1 MKIGLFG
8 FGRAG
13 KAVATI
19 LLQNEDVHLC
29 WVVRKTNVLQHRSVP
44 EFLGIK
50 DDDQGKIYSKDEFK
64 PAHLFDEKPVD
75 IIIDFSS
82 AESILAYG

>member
-1 MKIGLFG
+1 MKVGLFG

-19 LLQNEDVHLC
+19 VLQNEEVHLC

-50 DDDQGKIYSKDEFK
+50 EMTKERFIPRMNLHWYSF
-64 PAHLFDEKPVD
+64 LMNNW
-75 IIIDFSS
+75 
-82 AESILAYG
+82 